1 MPWPQEPV
9 LGLSP
14 ISHPGCWEAVPN
26 DINRLYYFAP
36 SCCQKRERPTRTASI
51 THALFS
57 MSLYLPG
64 APNYDGDTAD
74 YTDYLTWLPNP
85 ESNNVTLEPPP
96 NMNVATTRVGRL
108 AILLRPPPSPPLA
121 ESTILPDPVT
131 HPFSSEGVCST
142 SLPEETVD
150 PSLWCSELPAL
161 DKFAQQTCGSLSNLY
176 GCAPNPRTSVS
187 SLALPNGDE
196 MGKDADGEEKPT
208 ALEDRPISVTM
219 YSSDNDT
226 GGAGTDNETNTGTG
240 SGDGGG
246 NGGVHDA
253 NGHHRPRPQP
263 HTRVTATC
271 TTAGGGTMTL
281 LPPPRL
287 PRRQNGYVKP
297 IKAQVIG
304 EAAVYIRTL
313 EGDRAALQAEMGN
326 VLFLL
331 SAYRKVLRMKG
342 GEGNDTARDWRK
354 IEK

>member
-1 MPWPQEPV
+1 
-9 LGLSP
+9 
-14 ISHPGCWEAVPN
+14 
-26 DINRLYYFAP
+26 
-36 SCCQKRERPTRTASI
+36 
-51 THALFS
+51 

-96 NMNVATTRVGRL
+96 NMVLPTELVSH
-108 AILLRPPPSPPLA
+108 PSPYDLVECSDYQGWKTGDSVAPTTIAPLA